1 MKPYFSHDEGA
12 RNDPKLIKVLMRLG
26 QAGKGVYWD
35 LVEMLY
41 EQGGYLLLE
50 DCESHAF
57 ALRTECELITR
68 LVYDFDLFATDGTR
82 FWSSTCLSRME
93 MRDAKKLARAEAG
106 AKGGKIKAER
116 EAAAKAL
123 LEHDHSNASQN
134 PSIARALL
142 PEILAIKEKEIKGKE
157 KEVKPSSE
165 LLSPREEKDAEQF
178 TFFWQVYPRKESR
191 MDALKAFN
199 KLSVDEQT
207 TATQSVIEWFARR
220 TDWIRA
226 DGSDFR
232 PYASSWLNQKRW
244 TDLTEITITQPP
256 IPHGQPS
263 ATANHFAGYQHSGT
277 ASSQYAFTD
286 SAAFNAALQVIKELG

>member
-57 ALRTECELITR
+57 ALRTDCELILK
-68 LVYDFDLFATDGTR
+68 LVNDFDLFATDGAR
-82 FWSSTCLSRME
+82 FWSETCLARME

-116 EAAAKAL
+116 EAVAKAL

-134 PSIARALL
+134 PSIATALL
-142 PEILAIKEKEIKGKE
+142 PEILAIKGKE
-157 KEVKPSSE
+157 RKRNTTSVVVAAHTDPDDLQGVDESPLSKPGAFAVIMQATGYPNLDIERYRLQIAAKSEGVRRTSSQWRSRIIEFVNNDYTAGKLLTHPVLTPNEIPGNWNTASQGAYTAPMGQGIPHPSS
-165 LLSPREEKDAEQF
+165 
-178 TFFWQVYPRKESR
+178 Y
-191 MDALKAFN
+191 LKP
-199 KLSVDEQT
+199 
-207 TATQSVIEWFARR
+207 
-220 TDWIRA
+220 
-226 DGSDFR
+226 DF
-232 PYASSWLNQKRW
+232 
-244 TDLTEITITQPP
+244 
-256 IPHGQPS
+256 IPS
-263 ATANHFAGYQHSGT
+263 C
-277 ASSQYAFTD
+277 
-286 SAAFNAALQVIKELG
+286 